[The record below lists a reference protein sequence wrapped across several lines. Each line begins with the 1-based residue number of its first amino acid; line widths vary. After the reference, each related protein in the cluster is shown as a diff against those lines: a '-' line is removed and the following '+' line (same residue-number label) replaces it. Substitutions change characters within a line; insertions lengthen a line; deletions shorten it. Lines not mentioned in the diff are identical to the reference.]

1 MEVISFEYAQIVL
14 ALHGVLL
21 PVASQYLKHNSTDME
36 MRKIPVIVY
45 VLRHVRLHGGGNHNS
60 E

>member
-1 MEVISFEYAQIVL
+1 M
-14 ALHGVLL
+14 
-21 PVASQYLKHNSTDME
+21 PVAAQYLKNNPTDME